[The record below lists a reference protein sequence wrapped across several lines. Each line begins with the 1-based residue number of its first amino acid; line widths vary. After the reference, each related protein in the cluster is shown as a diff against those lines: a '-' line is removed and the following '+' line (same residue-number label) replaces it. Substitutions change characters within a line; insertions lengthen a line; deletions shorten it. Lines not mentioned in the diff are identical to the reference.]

1 MPKAKKRLS
10 KGKRRHIRWEKAKRR
25 KEEGKEHKKQLAE
38 ERRKEKL
45 PDYFAISLAKQGSSW
60 YEKLC
65 PHCKSNKWASTQKVI
80 KTKQGSAEVRQCN
93 NCHQL
98 YRL

>member
-25 KEEGKEHKKQLAE
+25 KEEGKEHQKQLAE
-38 ERRKEKL
+38 QRRMEKL
-45 PDYFAISLAKQGSSW
+45 PDYFDIPSAKRGSHW
-60 YEKLC
+60 NEELC
-65 PHCKSNKWASTQKVI
+65 PHCKSQKWASTQKTI
-80 KTKQGSAEVRQCN
+80 ETKQGPKEVRQCN